1 MVGMGMS
8 APKGNS
14 NVREDAPQFEKVIW
28 YKHPNMRKL
37 FWHSSVLCIASATT
51 GYDGMMMNS
60 SQQMNKWTEYFD
72 NPSGNRLGI
81 MNNMYNIGSIVSFFL
96 VPFLTQWT
104 GRKIP
109 IAVGCTIM
117 IAGALV
123 STFSTSWQVYMVGR
137 FILGFGNSFAQMCSP
152 ILLTEICHPQ
162 HRGIFTA
169 VYNCLWNL
177 GALFVAWIAWGTSQ
191 ADNHWSWR
199 SITLLQGLPSFLQ
212 LMFIWWVPESP
223 RWLISKER
231 YEEALDT
238 LAYYH
243 AEGDRDNVTV
253 NFEYTEMREAI
264 RMEADAKTN
273 SSYVDFLKTKGN
285 RWRLAILISLGIIS
299 QYSGNA
305 LFSNYINLVYTGAGI
320 TSQDQKMALT
330 GGERIL
336 SLIVSTYAATLI
348 DKVGRRP
355 LFLGAT
361 TGMMMCFVCWTIT
374 CAVYENSGET
384 NKGAGY
390 AQIPFVWLFGV
401 CYAFAWSGLLV
412 AYALEILP
420 YALRAKG
427 LMIMNITVQAILAV
441 GGQTNPVAWDNLPKH
456 WNLAL
461 FYTLWISVELVF
473 VYFVYP
479 ETKGPTL
486 EEISRIFDGDDA
498 VPHVDMHAIEKG
510 VHSEHLDNLGSEKT
524 PHVEQVRV

>member
-1 MVGMGMS
+1 MPAIANAG
-8 APKGNS
+8 AAA
-14 NVREDAPQFEKVIW
+14 RADAPEFEKVIW
-28 YKHPNMRKL
+28 YKLPNMRKL
-37 FWHSSVLCIASATT
+37 YWHACVLCIASATT

-60 SQQMNKWTEYFD
+60 SQQMQRWEDYFHK
-72 NPSGNRLGI
+72 PSDNRLGL
-81 MNNMYNIGSIVSFFL
+81 MNNAYNIGSIVSFFL
-96 VPFLTQWT
+96 VPFFTQAV

-109 IAVGCTIM
+109 IATGCVIM
-117 IAGALV
+117 IGGALI
-123 STFSTSWQVYMVGR
+123 SCFSTNWKIYFAGR
-137 FILGFGNSFAQMCSP
+137 FVLGFGNSFAQMCSP

-162 HRGIFTA
+162 HRATFTA

-177 GALFVAWIAWGTSQ
+177 GALFVAFIGWGTSYVPN
-191 ADNHWSWR
+191 DWSWR

-212 LMFIWWVPESP
+212 LCFIFWVPESP

-231 YEEALDT
+231 YEEAESM
-238 LAYYH
+238 LAFYH
-243 AEGDRDNVTV
+243 AEGDRNNATV
-253 NFEYTEMREAI
+253 QFSYQEMKETI
-264 RMEADAKTN
+264 RMEQDANTN
-273 SSYVDFLKTKGN
+273 SSYMDFVKTKGN

-320 TSQDQKMALT
+320 TSQNQKLGLSA
-330 GGERIL
+330 GERVL
-336 SLIVSTYAATLI
+336 YLAVALYAATFI

-355 LFLGAT
+355 LFLAAT
-361 TGMMMCFVCWTIT
+361 VGMMLMFMCWTIT
-374 CAVYENSGET
+374 CAIYENSGEK
-384 NKGAGY
+384 NKAAGY
-390 AQIPFVWLFGV
+390 AQIPFVWIYGV
-401 CYAFAWSGLLV
+401 CYSFAWSGLLV

-441 GGQTNPVAWDNLPKH
+441 GSQTNPVAWARLPKH

-461 FYTLWISVELVF
+461 FYTLWIFVELVW

-498 VPHVDMHAIEKG
+498 VAHVSLAAIEKE
-510 VHSEHLDNLGSEKT
+510 VHEDRLDNFDEKNGAR
-524 PHVEQVRV
+524 VEQTRV